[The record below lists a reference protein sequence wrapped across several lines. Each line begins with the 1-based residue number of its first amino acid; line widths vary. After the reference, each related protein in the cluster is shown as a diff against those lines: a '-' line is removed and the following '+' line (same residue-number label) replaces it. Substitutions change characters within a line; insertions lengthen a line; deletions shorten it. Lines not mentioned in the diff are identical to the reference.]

1 VLWKPATL
9 QGQRAFVGSSV
20 VSGDDGKAAESRDL
34 VLLGGRLDSALVATS
49 DGRRRADDRLGISGG
64 VTASRRL
71 VLSVGTS
78 VGLDG
83 RVLDVVAVRQGGKR
97 SAAGHVA
104 ESRLRPALILDRH
117 TVTEVLADEVDDSYW
132 QTDLVVMYVS
142 NSLLE
147 AYEPRLEE

>member
-1 VLWKPATL
+1 
-9 QGQRAFVGSSV
+9 
-20 VSGDDGKAAESRDL
+20 L
-34 VLLGGRLDSALVATS
+34 VLLGGRLDSALIATS
-49 DGRRRADDRLGISGG
+49 DSRRRADDRLGISSGG

-71 VLSVGTS
+71 VLRVGTS

-83 RVLDVVAVRQGGKR
+83 RVLDVITVRQGSKR
-97 SAAGHVA
+97 RAAGHVA
-104 ESRLRPALILDRH
+104 ESGLRPALVLNGY
-117 TVTEVLADEVDDSYW
+117 TVTNVLVDEVGDSCW